1 MRRAGRIGLRRGEK
15 GQQDQDSI
23 LLAKCPANRVS
34 NRLANRQRASKS
46 ITDKGFK
53 YSAIEIS
60 NRSYIVCFG
69 VPQNELSFLHID
81 GDDGPCVAS
90 ARLAKMAD
98 SYGEFAAFGG
108 TLKAPENENKEI
120 QP

>member
-1 MRRAGRIGLRRGEK
+1 MRRAWRIGLRRAVK
-15 GQQDQDSI
+15 WQQDPDSI
-23 LLAKCPANRVS
+23 LLANCPFTRVS

-46 ITDKGFK
+46 KNDKEFE
-53 YSAIEIS
+53 YSGIEIS
-60 NRSYIVCFG
+60 NRAYIGCFG
-69 VPQNELSFLHID
+69 MRRNELSFLQVDAGH
-81 GDDGPCVAS
+81 GPCVAS
-90 ARLAKMAD
+90 ALFANIAD